1 MNEAALK
8 ERLKVIALEKNI
20 ALNKVWK
27 QLLLERFL
35 ARLSSSP
42 YQDKFIFKGGLLLA
56 QYIRISRE
64 TIDID
69 FLMTKINSEMKKIE
83 KIITEVA
90 TIDSADGF
98 SYTWFAIEELSQPH
112 MEYSGFRVKLDVQFG
127 KMRDKI
133 QIDIAVGDVVD
144 PVETTFS
151 LFEYKGKPIFS
162 GEISLHVY
170 PPEAIFA
177 EKLET
182 IISKGDINSRMKD
195 YHDLLM
201 MIYEPNFLN
210 SDKLT
215 EAIKATFNRRGTQKK
230 LSIQFDEAGKQSLQV
245 LWNRHLQGLGVFR
258 ERITLPDN
266 ISDVINEIN
275 NWVSLKCR
283 NIA

>member
-8 ERLKVIALEKNI
+8 ERLKVIALEKNVV
-20 ALNKVWK
+20 LNKVWK

-35 ARLSSSP
+35 ARLSSSS

-56 QYIRISRE
+56 QYIAISRE

-69 FLMTKINSEMKKIE
+69 FLMTKIKSEMEEIE

-90 TIDSADGF
+90 AIDSVDGF
-98 SYTWFAIEELSQPH
+98 SYTWFSIEELSQPH

-133 QIDIAVGDVVD
+133 QIDIGVGDVVK
-144 PVETTFS
+144 PIEATFS
-151 LFEYKGKPIFS
+151 PFEYKGKPIFA

-201 MIYEPNFLN
+201 MIHEPNFLD
-210 SDKLT
+210 SGKLT
-215 EAIKATFNRRGTQKK
+215 DAVQATFDRRGTQKK
-230 LSIQFDEAGKQSLQV
+230 LLIQFDEAGTQSFQL

-258 ERITLPDN
+258 ERITLPEN

-275 NWVSLKCR
+275 DWVSLMCR

>member
-35 ARLSSSP
+35 ARLSSSS

-56 QYIRISRE
+56 QYIAISRE

-69 FLMTKINSEMKKIE
+69 FLMTKIKSEMKKIE

-90 TIDSADGF
+90 LIDSADGF
-98 SYTWFAIEELSQPH
+98 SYSWFSIEELNQPH
-112 MEYSGFRVKLDVQFG
+112 MEYSGYRVRLDVQFG

-133 QIDIAVGDVVD
+133 QIDIGVGDVVK
-144 PVETTFS
+144 PVEATFS
-151 LFEYKGKPIFS
+151 PFEYKGKPIFA
-162 GEISLHVY
+162 GEISLYVY

-201 MIYEPNFLN
+201 MIHEPNFLD
-210 SDKLT
+210 SGKLPD
-215 EAIKATFNRRGTQKK
+215 AIQATFDRRGTQKE
-230 LSIQFDEAGKQSLQV
+230 LSIQFDEAGTQSLQL

-258 ERITLPDN
+258 ERIALPEN

-275 NWVSLKCR
+275 NWVSLMCR